1 MKCLNLNNQHKVLSQ
16 EPLISLSG
24 VSERIQV
31 YPYYFKHQMPGAYNG
46 CYLRGSVANKLIDVA
61 TQLPT
66 DYYLVILDGWRS
78 FETQNALYEMTKQ
91 HYRSVFNE
99 ESDLLNFVSNF
110 VAIPSKDPP
119 APHYTGGA
127 VDLTIANKEGWLNM
141 GTDFDS
147 FTDKASAL
155 YFERKE
161 KLTIEELEIRE
172 NRRLLRNAMES
183 VGFTLNPSEWWH
195 FDYGNLRWA
204 KAINKSPI
212 YEGIE
217 LNI

>member
-1 MKCLNLNNQHKVLSQ
+1 MDVNNLHSVLSQ

-31 YPYYFKHQMPGAYNG
+31 YPYYFKHKMPGAYNG
-46 CYLRGSVANKLIDVA
+46 SFLREGVVEKLIAVAN
-61 TQLPT
+61 QLPT
-66 DYYLVILDGWRS
+66 DYHLVILDGWRS
-78 FETQNALYEMTKQ
+78 IETQNALYEMTKQ
-91 HYRSVFNE
+91 QYRSSFNE

-110 VAIPSKDPP
+110 VAFPSKSPP
-119 APHYTGGA
+119 SPHFTGGA

-141 GTDFDS
+141 GTDFDA
-147 FTDKASAL
+147 FTEKAGAL
-155 YFERKE
+155 YFEQLE
-161 KLTIEELEIRE
+161 NLTEEEMTIRDH
-172 NRRLLRNAMES
+172 RRLLRNAMES
-183 VGFTLNPSEWWH
+183 LGFTIHPKEWWH

-204 KAINKSPI
+204 RATNKSPI